1 LIPAAFRITAA
12 TLAIAPDQPTA
23 PADAHP
29 SSARHVPRDRRYAGA
44 SRAERDAARRTRLL
58 DAGLDAFGTEG
69 YGPSTIEGLCARAGV
84 STRHFYDH
92 FRSREDLLVAVY
104 DRIIADLRNRVVGS
118 LGTLDDLEGQM
129 RAGVSAYVVPL
140 LADERLPRIVHLEVI
155 GVSPALERHRR
166 AMIHAFASLIEMEAR
181 RLMDTAAITRR
192 DVRLVSLGLVGAT
205 TELMVDWVIGAP
217 RAPVDRLVEEI
228 VHIYVASLS

>member
-1 LIPAAFRITAA
+1 LDTASQVPIDTDDAA
-12 TLAIAPDQPTA
+12 TSIAQ
-23 PADAHP
+23 
-29 SSARHVPRDRRYAGA
+29 SAPRDRRYAGA

-58 DAGLDAFGTEG
+58 DAGLDVFGTEG
-69 YGPSTIEGLCARAGV
+69 FAPSTIEGLCARGGV

-104 DRIIADLRNRVVGS
+104 DRVIADLRNRVVS
-118 LGTLDDLEGQM
+118 ALGTLDTLEEQM
-129 RAGVSAYVVPL
+129 RAGVTAYVVPL
-140 LADERLPRIVHLEVI
+140 LADERLPRVVHLEVI

-166 AMIHAFASLIEMEAR
+166 GMIHAFAGLIEVEAR
-181 RLMDTAAITRR
+181 RLMDAEAIARR